1 MGISRVAVVVAA
13 SLTFAL
19 GLAACGGEE
28 DMGAT
33 DYVPAA
39 GANTPPDTTPGVE
52 PGASYDV
59 TAGEWLK
66 LSGQER
72 ITAAQDYVADM
83 PDDCRNGDG
92 SDADPALVRDW
103 ADSSAGTDFPLN
115 EPVAE
120 LLAEGCAAALQSG
133 EDGLAPEGG

>member
-1 MGISRVAVVVAA
+1 MGISRVAAVVTA
-13 SLTFAL
+13 SIAL
-19 GLAACGGEE
+19 ATSLAACGGEQ

-33 DYVPAA
+33 EYVPAA

-52 PGASYDV
+52 PGTSYDV

-66 LSGQER
+66 LSRNER
-72 ITAAQDYVADM
+72 ITAAWDFVADM

-92 SDADPALVRDW
+92 READPGLVRDW
-103 ADSSAGTDFPLN
+103 ADSSAGTDYPLN
-115 EPVAE
+115 VAVAE